1 MYQIQDNRLNI
12 KNNHN
17 QRLAKYIQTSCFE
30 WTTYNNINGSG
41 GAIYVITVGQVRPLT
56 YELKP
61 NT

>member
-12 KNNHN
+12 PNNHN
-17 QRLAKYIQTSCFE
+17 QWLAKYTQPLCFE

-41 GAIYVITVGQVRPLT
+41 GAIYVITVGQVGPLT
-56 YELKP
+56 CEPKP